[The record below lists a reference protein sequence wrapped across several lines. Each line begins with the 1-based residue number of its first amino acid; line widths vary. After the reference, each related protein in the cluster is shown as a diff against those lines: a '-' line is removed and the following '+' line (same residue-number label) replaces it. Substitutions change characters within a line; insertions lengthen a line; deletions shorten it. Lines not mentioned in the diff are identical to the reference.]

1 MKIKE
6 LFDIR
11 GKKFFITGGHTGV
24 GRMIAEGVIK
34 NGGQVVISGRRSEL
48 VQKTSEDLLCTG
60 FTADISTDEG
70 IQRCV
75 DIVGDL
81 DVLINCAGTSF
92 ASQFD
97 EFSEYDWDK
106 TIGVNL
112 TAPFLLT
119 QAFLP
124 HLRGTKE
131 QPAVVINIGSTE
143 AVVAAGG
150 SAYGYNAS
158 KAALMHMPFKLQ
170 DNLAK
175 QHINWNTINLGPFD
189 TELLSYLDQSPDRNN
204 EHIKEHNPQK
214 RIGTKNEVI
223 GPIIYLS
230 SKAGQYIKGRT
241 IEVSGGI
248 TAYLGNY
255 MTKGNY
261 LDWHTKQWMPVES
274 RTYPYEWKRA
284 KPEDPKGLFDIG
296 KDDLCLCNS
305 GKKYKHCCGEH
316 LWK

>member
-150 SAYGYNAS
+150 CAYGYNAS

-170 DNLAK
+170 EDLAK
-175 QHINWNTINLGPFD
+175 QYINWNTLNLGPFD
-189 TELLSYLDQSPDRNN
+189 TDLLKFIDESPDQNM
-204 EHIKEHNPQK
+204 EYIAEHNPQK
-214 RIGTKNEVI
+214 RIGTKNEI
-223 GPIIYLS
+223 LGPVIYLS
-230 SKAGQYIKGRT
+230 SKAGQYIKGRS
-241 IEVSGGI
+241 IAVDGGLV
-248 TAYLGNY
+248 TFLGNY
-255 MTKGNY
+255 MTKGAY
-261 LDWHTKQWMPVES
+261 LNQHTKQWEPTET
-274 RTYPYEWKRA
+274 RTYPYKWKRA